1 MSDSMRARDSKKV
14 TSPLRYPGGKS
25 KALNK
30 INHFIEF
37 DFSEYREPFVG
48 GGSVFIYLKQIRPEA
63 KFKINDL
70 NYDLFCFWNTL
81 KKNVEDMLTEIS
93 KIKNCCA
100 DGKLLYNK
108 LACSPKDLDEF
119 QRAVRFYVLNRITYS
134 GTVDSGGYSAESF
147 KKRFTVSNMEK
158 LRPLSDLLQD
168 VEITNQSY
176 EKLLSKN
183 GKRVFVFLD
192 PPYLK
197 TNKKA
202 LYGIN
207 GNLNKSF
214 NHIEFANNIKRC
226 RHKWLITYDDTEPT
240 RSLFNFTE
248 DVHLHPW
255 ELQYAM
261 NNVGNNKPLRGKEL
275 LISNYV
281 PSQCEEAI
289 DTYSLSYQD
298 VPIIGKY

>member
-1 MSDSMRARDSKKV
+1 MRARDPKKI

-30 INHFIEF
+30 IHPFMTL

-70 NYDLFCFWNTL
+70 NYDLFCFWDTL
-81 KKNVEDMLTEIS
+81 KKNVDEMLIEIS
-93 KIKNCCA
+93 KIRNSY
-100 DGKLLYNK
+100 GNGRILYEE
-108 LACSPKDLDEF
+108 LACALKDRDEF
-119 QRAVRFYVLNRITYS
+119 HRAVRFYVLNRITYS
-134 GTVDSGGYSAESF
+134 GTVDSGGYSDESF

-158 LRPLSDLLQD
+158 LRPISALLQD

-176 EKLLSKN
+176 EEMLAKE

-197 TNKKA
+197 TKRKA

-207 GNLNKSF
+207 GDLNKSF
-214 NHIEFANNIKRC
+214 DHVEFANNVKQC
-226 RHKWLITYDDTEPT
+226 KHKWLITYDDSEAI
-240 RSLFNFTE
+240 RSLFDFAE

-255 ELQYAM
+255 ELQYGM
-261 NNVGNNKPLRGKEL
+261 NNAGNNKPARGKEL
-275 LISNYV
+275 LISNFI
-281 PSQCEEAI
+281 PHR
-289 DTYSLSYQD
+289 YQD
-298 VPIIGKY
+298 SNDNQTFNFQDVFTMSKH